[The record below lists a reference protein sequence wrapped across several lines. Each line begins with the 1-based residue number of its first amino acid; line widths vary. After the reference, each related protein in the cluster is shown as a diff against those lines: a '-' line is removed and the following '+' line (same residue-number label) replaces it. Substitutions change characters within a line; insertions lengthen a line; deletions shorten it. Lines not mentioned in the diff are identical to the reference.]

1 MLSSSE
7 VWESCRHQGCWL
19 ANRSLTRLI
28 IFPIRQLILHH
39 FHRRSPSGL
48 TSCVH
53 PQAVVHLANWA
64 PHTPGEWFWRRQMA
78 GQSARLCTA
87 RSPHPLHLESILI
100 ARESSPGTLNSLDPV
115 ASRERSFRRPVRM
128 TEPGDVKMRR
138 WKLQGQTTEGHST
151 GVEDWALR
159 GRSSLW
165 RTCINR

>member
-1 MLSSSE
+1 
-7 VWESCRHQGCWL
+7 
-19 ANRSLTRLI
+19 
-28 IFPIRQLILHH
+28 
-39 FHRRSPSGL
+39 
-48 TSCVH
+48 
-53 PQAVVHLANWA
+53 
-64 PHTPGEWFWRRQMA
+64 MA

-159 GRSSLW
+159 PRMFLAMCRNPEWTSPRRAAKTRCMAAMLEIFS
-165 RTCINR
+165 IKF